1 MSDTQSCDGDRG
13 NSIRYLRVTDGA
25 ANYEEQQREVS
36 PPPEDAI
43 PDWLASLL
51 WWPVTFLGFL
61 LRLVRKTVDCSL

>member
-1 MSDTQSCDGDRG
+1 MRESGSEYEPGAYDGERIQG
-13 NSIRYLRVTDGA
+13 GRRYLRISDTADETGS
-25 ANYEEQQREVS
+25 S

-61 LRLVRKTVDCSL
+61 LRLV